1 MLMKNGEKLCMWR
14 VNRGRRALIIR
25 KRKRKEMQRCPFW
38 DTYIRECVRA
48 QIIAST
54 SRISFT

>member
-1 MLMKNGEKLCMWR
+1 MKNGEKLCMWR
-14 VNRGRRALIIR
+14 VKRGRRALIIR